1 MLNIPSSSQRRREAR
16 LQNFATGW
24 TLINLNNLDLF
35 FTYEIRSQNLRY
47 TLQEYYFDNF

>member
-24 TLINLNNLDLF
+24 ALI
-35 FTYEIRSQNLRY
+35 
-47 TLQEYYFDNF
+47 